1 MVSLNAK
8 YPNLNNKTM
17 AEISENLANGK
28 RQLKRSSSKPDM
40 TPMVDLGFLL
50 ITFFMF
56 TTTFSNPNMMKL
68 FMPDDKKG
76 TSKIGTKNSIT
87 FILGKNNSVFWH
99 QKDLNELTKTDL
111 VETDFTASGI
121 RKLILEK
128 FNKSTKPENFTVI
141 IKPSDDANFKNTVDI
156 LDEMEITNM
165 KRYALVN
172 LFPNELL
179 AYSKLN
185 EAQIMK
191 NK

>member
-1 MVSLNAK
+1 
-8 YPNLNNKTM
+8 M

-28 RQLKRSSSKPDM
+28 RQLKRNSSKPDM

-50 ITFFMF
+50 ITFFMS

-76 TSKIGTKNSIT
+76 TSKVGTKNSIT

-99 QKDLNELTKTDL
+99 QKDMKELTKTDL
-111 VETDFTASGI
+111 VETDFTANGI

-128 FNKSTKPENFTVI
+128 FNESTKPENFTVI

-172 LFPNELL
+172 LFPSELL
-179 AYSKLN
+179 AYSELN